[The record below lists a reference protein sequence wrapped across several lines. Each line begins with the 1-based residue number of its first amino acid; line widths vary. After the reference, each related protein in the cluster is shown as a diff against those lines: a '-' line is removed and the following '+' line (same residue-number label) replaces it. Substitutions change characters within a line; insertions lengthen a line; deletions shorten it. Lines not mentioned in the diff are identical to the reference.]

1 MQPATEHKQDCG
13 WGELMDEAG
22 TVLGRGRLF
31 VFLGAASSTAAAAHT
46 EEPAPPPGMADWR
59 GSLDPLRLDQ
69 PLETVPGRYRL
80 RMENPDTSGED
91 SGENR
96 SLWQA
101 LEVELSDVV
110 RLDDD
115 RVCASVTSTDGVLPA
130 TLRELGGN

>member
-1 MQPATEHKQDCG
+1 MQPLTENKQDCG

-31 VFLGAASSTAAAAHT
+31 VFLGAASSMAAAAHT
-46 EEPAPPPGMADWR
+46 EEPAPQPGYADWR
-59 GSLDPLRLDQ
+59 GSLDPLRLEQ
-69 PLETVPGRYRL
+69 PLGAVPGRYRL
-80 RMENPDTSGED
+80 RLENPDASGED

-101 LEVELSDVV
+101 LEVDVSEVLELDA
-110 RLDDD
+110 D
-115 RVCASVTSTDGVLPA
+115 RVCASVTSADGVLPS